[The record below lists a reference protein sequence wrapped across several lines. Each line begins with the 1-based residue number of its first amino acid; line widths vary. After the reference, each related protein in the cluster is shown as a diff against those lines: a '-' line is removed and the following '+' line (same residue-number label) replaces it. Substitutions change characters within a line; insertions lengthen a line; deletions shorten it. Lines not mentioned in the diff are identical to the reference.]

1 MTPRTVVVAHR
12 HAMVAEGIAAGLR
25 DYPSIVPV
33 GVATSAADGERLAV
47 SADAVALDEELP
59 GATSAA
65 WRMRKQGL
73 RVVLLGANGRGRDDD
88 GVVVSTHAR
97 IAALAEA
104 LVPGSPADPPSI
116 ALLTQRQREILAL
129 VAEGMAGK
137 QVARH
142 LGISEKT
149 VERHKTRMFSKLG
162 VSNQTAAVS
171 VVFGRGSGRESSWNR
186 SST

>member
-1 MTPRTVVVAHR
+1 MIGTPRAVVIAHR

-25 DYPSIVPV
+25 EFPGIVPV
-33 GVATSAADGERLAV
+33 AVATNVAEGERVAS
-47 SADAVALDEELP
+47 SADAVALDEALP
-59 GATSAA
+59 GATPAA
-65 WRMRKQGL
+65 SRLRKRGL
-73 RVVLLGANGRGRDDD
+73 RVVLLADGENGGDE
-88 GVVVSTHAR
+88 VVVSTHAR
-97 IAALAEA
+97 IGALAQA
-104 LVPGSPADPPSI
+104 LVPGLPSVPPSG
-116 ALLTQRQREILAL
+116 ARLSQRERQILAL
-129 VAEGMAGK
+129 VAEGMSGR

-171 VVFGRGSGRESSWNR
+171 VVFGGGRGREHPWNR